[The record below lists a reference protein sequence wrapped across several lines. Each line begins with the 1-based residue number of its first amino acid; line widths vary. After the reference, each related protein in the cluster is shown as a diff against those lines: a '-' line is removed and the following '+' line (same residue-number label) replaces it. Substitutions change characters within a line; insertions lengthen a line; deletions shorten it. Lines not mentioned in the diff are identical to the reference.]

1 MGAVTVKLIAA
12 LARNRTIGRDNA
24 LPWHLPEDL
33 KRFRRLT
40 LDRTVIMGRKTY
52 ESIGRALPRRKNVI
66 ITRQHSLECPGCVVV
81 SSLDEALA
89 QVEGPDAMVIGGG
102 EIYASALPLARV
114 MHLTLVD
121 CEEEGDALFPPY
133 DPSDWVE
140 TFREHHPAD
149 LGPAFTFVDLERRAD

>member
-1 MGAVTVKLIAA
+1 MSGVTVKLVAA
-12 LARNRTIGRDNA
+12 LARNRIIGRDNA

-52 ESIGRALPRRKNVI
+52 ESIGRALPRRKNGI
-66 ITRQHSLECPGCVVV
+66 ITRQRSLDCPGCVGV
-81 SSLDEALA
+81 SSLDDALA

-121 CEEEGDALFPPY
+121 CEEEGDARFP
-133 DPSDWVE
+133 E
-140 TFREHHPAD
+140 
-149 LGPAFTFVDLERRAD
+149 